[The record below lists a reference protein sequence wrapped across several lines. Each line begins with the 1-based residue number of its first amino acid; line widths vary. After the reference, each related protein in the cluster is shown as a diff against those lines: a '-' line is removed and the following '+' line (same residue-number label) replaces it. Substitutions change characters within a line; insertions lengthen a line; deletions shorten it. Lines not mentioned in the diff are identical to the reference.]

1 MNDIIMPILKADLQI
16 QTNAIDG
23 YLNTLI
29 SSAKEFINR
38 EGVLLTDSYEDAL
51 LVEMYAAYLYRKR
64 EEGGE
69 MPRMLRFALNNRM
82 VGGNKKC

>member
-1 MNDIIMPILKADLQI
+1 MNEIIMPILKADLQI

-29 SSAKEFINR
+29 SSAKEFIIR

-69 MPRMLRFALNNRM
+69 MPRMLRFALNNRT

>member
-1 MNDIIMPILKADLQI
+1 MNEIIMPILKADLQI

-29 SSAKEFINR
+29 SSAKEFISR

-69 MPRMLRFALNNRM
+69 MPRMLRFALNNRT
-82 VGGNKKC
+82 VWGNKKC

>member
-1 MNDIIMPILKADLQI
+1 MNEIIMPILKADLQI
-16 QTNAIDG
+16 QTAANDD

-29 SSAKEFINR
+29 SSAKEFISR

-64 EEGGE
+64 KEGGE
-69 MPRMLRFALNNRM
+69 MPRMLRFALNNRT

>member
-1 MNDIIMPILKADLQI
+1 MNEIIMPILKADLQI

-51 LVEMYAAYLYRKR
+51 LVEMYAAYLYRER

-69 MPRMLRFALNNRM
+69 MPRMLRFSLNNRT

>member
-1 MNDIIMPILKADLQI
+1 MNEIIMPILKADLQI

-29 SSAKEFINR
+29 SSAKEFISR

-51 LVEMYAAYLYRKR
+51 LVEMYASYLYRKR

-69 MPRMLRFALNNRM
+69 MPRMLRFALNNRI

>member
-1 MNDIIMPILKADLQI
+1 MNEIIMPILKADLQI

-29 SSAKEFINR
+29 SSAKEFIRR

-69 MPRMLRFALNNRM
+69 MPRMLRFALNNRT

>member
-1 MNDIIMPILKADLQI
+1 MNEIIMPILKADLQI
-16 QTNAIDG
+16 QTAAIDD

-29 SSAKEFINR
+29 SSAKEFISR
-38 EGVLLTDSYEDAL
+38 EGVLLTDSYEDDL

-69 MPRMLRFALNNRM
+69 MPRMLRFALNNRT

>member
-1 MNDIIMPILKADLQI
+1 MNEIIMPILKADLQI

-29 SSAKEFINR
+29 SSAKEFIRR